1 MSVKFVAGVAAT
13 LGGIGIVLCL
23 IAVPTIFSEIKNIR
37 EELADEM
44 NIFKV
49 LYSSISIVNFLL

>member
-13 LGGIGIVLCL
+13 LGGICIALCL
-23 IAVPTIFSEIKNIR
+23 VAIPTIFSEIKNIR

-44 NIFKV
+44 GIFKV
-49 LYSSISIVNFLL
+49 I